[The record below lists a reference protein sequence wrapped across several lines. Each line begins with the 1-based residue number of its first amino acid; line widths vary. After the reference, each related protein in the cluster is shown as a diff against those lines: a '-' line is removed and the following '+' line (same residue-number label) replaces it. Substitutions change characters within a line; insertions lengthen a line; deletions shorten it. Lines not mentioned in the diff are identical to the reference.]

1 MNDKCCYFLK
11 TTIPRASAIFY
22 FLQDAR
28 FLKRNLES
36 QNKLASLG
44 SRSLQSPKRL
54 LVYPIA
60 KEQFRSTSLTRGM
73 LEKKG
78 NAYVS

>member
-1 MNDKCCYFLK
+1 MLNTGIYQKVQFRDILLNF
-11 TTIPRASAIFY
+11 
-22 FLQDAR
+22 FLQDVR
-28 FLKRNLES
+28 LLKGNRER

-44 SRSLQSPKRL
+44 NRYIQSPKRL

-60 KEQFRSTSLTRGM
+60 KEQFRSTSLTTEM

-78 NAYVS
+78 NVSVS